1 MAKGTGTI
9 SAIIIDDV
17 ELCSDELQ
25 DLLIQNEPDIEVLAI
40 CNNGREG
47 LQKIDELKPDL
58 VFLDVEMPGMNGFEM
73 IRQVPVVNFDVIFT
87 TAYEKYAISAI
98 KHDALD
104 YLTKPIEANALHEAM
119 LRLKKRREKKQTQRK
134 LELIDHHTERSLD
147 SLAIPTME
155 GLIFIGLEDIVRCES
170 DGKYTRIFMKDNA
183 KIISSHT
190 LGDFEELLQKHG
202 FFRIHKSFLINLK
215 HLKKYIRGE
224 GGQAVMS
231 DGSVLDISRRKKD
244 ELLQLV
250 SNF

>member
-104 YLTKPIEANALHEAM
+104 YLTKPVEANALHEAM

-147 SLAIPTME
+147 NLAIPTME

-183 KIISSHT
+183 KIISSRT